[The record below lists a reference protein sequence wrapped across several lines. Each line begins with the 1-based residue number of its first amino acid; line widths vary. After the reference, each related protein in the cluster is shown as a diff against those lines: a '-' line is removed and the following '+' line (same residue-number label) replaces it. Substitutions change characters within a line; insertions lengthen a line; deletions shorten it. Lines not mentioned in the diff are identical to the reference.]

1 MPCRVRPTG
10 SPTSWSWQP
19 SGREGMWWTAIN
31 NLWICAWREST
42 FTLHYESIFQLN
54 ISQAPAGEDH
64 LFFPGPSPHH
74 PPAHVSAMT
83 CLIFPGPFP
92 TPELWS
98 QQWILNPY
106 PRVGV
111 TLEGARCPS
120 DAILQLSCE
129 GLRTHGIS
137 ISPNNLNWNLKL
149 VVLEILV

>member
-10 SPTSWSWQP
+10 PPTSWSWQP

-42 FTLHYESIFQLN
+42 FTLHYESVFQLN
-54 ISQAPAGEDH
+54 ISQAPAGEDC
-64 LFFPGPSPHH
+64 LFFPGPSPHR
-74 PPAHVSAMT
+74 PPARVSAMT

-111 TLEGARCPS
+111 TLEGALCPS
-120 DAILQLSCE
+120 DATLQLSWE
-129 GLRTHGIS
+129 GLRTRGIS

-149 VVLEILV
+149 VVLEILF